1 MVVPRVK
8 ETGEG
13 QLQPIRKSFTEKKKK
28 KNLVLNNVYGK
39 TTFLK

>member
-28 KNLVLNNVYGK
+28 NLVLNNVYGK